1 MNNKSLCEMDSS
13 DIDEII
19 ILLEQREKVQQNIQL
34 IQKQNSNN
42 PASQENYYQTN
53 ELSQSISDLENQ
65 KNNLEQKVFNELL
78 KISKFQNYFLDG
90 YSTQFRQCMNY
101 IEYQKLNIHQKLF
114 TQDSNP
120 DYFYIILKGQI
131 GLFSSQQLYNE
142 QDGYQ
147 YQGKTLIKISKLLK
161 QNQNDSS
168 QCNKSDATPKQKTG
182 DINIKQ
188 KNNNNIDGQ
197 YYLLKT
203 LCQGMQFGEISI
215 LMEQNRTSTA
225 IALEDETI
233 LLKLNCQKFLQIL
246 KIREESKLFASLSCI
261 KESSSINFLS
271 FNALKDIF
279 IKSYFVRFQ
288 RDQYVC
294 MQNQYPKAAFLIQ
307 SGEFS
312 LWSYTNL
319 NSNKAPPSKEPY
331 QTTLPK
337 YHIKQDI
344 KMSLLGVKEIFGD
357 IEILSDENYQ
367 YSLKCESEGDILI
380 IPREIYEA
388 KVKQNELLI
397 DIIKNKSSKIN
408 QKRLQLY
415 KKFNQNLEVFRHFMY
430 DADDTDEEDSGK
442 IGYNKGYDVF
452 VKSKFFKKLLQQ
464 ENGLKGSSKNKKDEQ
479 TQQIDQL
486 SFKMQQADKNQM
498 KELLFLENINCYE
511 LNNQDKKNFYFTYKG
526 SSNQPSSLNSSN
538 NFTNQQQQ
546 IFKNKK
552 SEKGN
557 GNKKSFELL
566 FQTNYPNQIERAFNS
581 TKNNLVSEQN
591 SSIQRNSNSLNSQQI
606 SQFEDSSNVRNI
618 FYRNRQQRSS
628 SRNQEQRTGQGFY
641 SIQDDYDSKIAQ
653 ISKQNVCYSLEQ
665 GVKAQED
672 SDCQSYSPTHSVG
685 FSRQMQGELI
695 SQLSQRICKN
705 DLNENQT
712 KNTNEKQQRL
722 SSRDQRKIIKKL
734 QKQNKDL
741 FKMKIDP
748 KLRQKLIGYEKKKN
762 FIEDYREQNLQIK
775 RNSLHANQ
783 ILKQL
788 NYQQDQLQEFIKINQ
803 LENQENQQ
811 NVNILK
817 INNQQTNSQRSKNKS
832 MPHTPLPGQHNNTF
846 IQIHRKN
853 IPKQRPNT
861 FMAQQHMQQ
870 DKQFLIARIED
881 SSSVQTPLTAPSSK
895 LGVHRIGSPSKIQ
908 NDQFQLLVKQ
918 KPKTAIPATSRHTT
932 NLVQQN
938 KSNLN
943 RESNSSFTSHYTANS
958 EIDGFDKSQLSFEQN
973 GYDINQY
980 RQDRIKSQSFSLNI
994 MNSLELGIQPNTP
1007 LNSNRIV
1014 KNNMDS
1020 HFIQRRQ
1027 TFNCITNTVKENQ
1040 QQVQQQQQQQ
1050 KQQQQQQQM
1059 VPTRPPTGRQ
1069 KLSSKEGRS
1078 QNNNHI
1084 NQNSQISKNSLNNFF
1099 EDKKEL
1105 IPQALVGN
1113 QIQLQKKQ
1121 NRNSSRQGP
1130 ILRDDFLV
1138 NNNVQNQNTLKHFQI
1153 QNSDQET
1160 REQIIEDN
1168 LNNKILNL
1176 QASPAQS
1183 FFVGNKLNITY
1194 QKQKEISREGSN
1206 EHQIQVEQQQKNNSQ
1221 RRYISFDFRPPAQ
1234 IRQQY

>member
-1 MNNKSLCEMDSS
+1 MNNKSLCEMESS
-13 DIDEII
+13 DIDAIV
-19 ILLEQREKVQQNIQL
+19 ILLEQREKVQLSIQQL
-34 IQKQNSNN
+34 QKSNLN
-42 PASQENYYQTN
+42 TSSSQEDLQQD
-53 ELSQSISDLENQ
+53 SQFSQQLKNFENQ
-65 KNNLEQKVFNELL
+65 KNQLEQKVFNELQ
-78 KISKFQNYFLDG
+78 KAQKFQNYFQDG
-90 YSTQFRQCMNY
+90 YSTQFRQCMSY
-101 IEYQKLNIHQKLF
+101 LEYQTLNIHQKLF

-120 DYFYIILKGQI
+120 DYFYIILKGKI

-142 QDGYQ
+142 QAGYQ
-147 YQGKTLIKISKLLK
+147 YQGKTLIKITKLLK
-161 QNQNDSS
+161 QNQNDIS
-168 QCNKSDATPKQKTG
+168 QCNKSDATPKQKAG
-182 DINIKQ
+182 DISMKA
-188 KNNNNIDGQ
+188 KSANNNFEGQ

-203 LCQGMQFGEISI
+203 LNQGMQLGEISI

-225 IALEDETI
+225 IALEDQTI

-279 IKSYFVRFQ
+279 TKSYFVRFQ

-294 MQNQYPKAAFLIQ
+294 LQNQYPKAAFLIQ

-312 LWSYTNL
+312 LWSFTNL

-357 IEILSDENYQ
+357 IEILSDVNYQ

-452 VKSKFFKKLLQQ
+452 IKSKFFKKMFKQ
-464 ENGLKGSSKNKKDEQ
+464 ENQSKGRSKSKRDEQ
-479 TQQIDQL
+479 TQEKEQL
-486 SFKMQQADKNQM
+486 SFKVQQAEKNQM

-526 SSNQPSSLNSSN
+526 SSNQSSSLNTSH
-538 NFTNQQQQ
+538 NFTNQQNQLVQ
-546 IFKNKK
+546 NSK
-552 SEKGN
+552 SEN

-566 FQTNYPNQIERAFNS
+566 FQTNYPNQMERALNS

-591 SSIQRNSNSLNSQQI
+591 NSIQRNSNSLNSQQQ
-606 SQFEDSSNVRNI
+606 SQFEESSNVRNN
-618 FYRNRQQRSS
+618 FSRNCQQRCS
-628 SRNQEQRTGQGFY
+628 SRVQEQRTRQGFL
-641 SIQDDYDSKIAQ
+641 SIQDDYNREVAQ
-653 ISKQNVCYSLEQ
+653 MSKQNVRFQQEQ

-672 SDCQSYSPTHSVG
+672 SDSQNYSPAHSIG
-685 FSRQMQGELI
+685 FSRQMQEELI

-705 DLNENQT
+705 DLNEYKTQSPNS
-712 KNTNEKQQRL
+712 KQQKL
-722 SSRDQRKIIKKL
+722 SSRDQRRIIKKL

-741 FKMKIDP
+741 FKIKIDP
-748 KLRQKLIGYEKKKN
+748 KLRQKLIGYEKKTN
-762 FIEDYREQNLQIK
+762 FIEDYREKNLQMK
-775 RNSLHANQ
+775 RNSLQANQ

-788 NYQQDQLQEFIKINQ
+788 NYQPDQLQEFIKINQ

-811 NVNILK
+811 NVNNIF
-817 INNQQTNSQRSKNKS
+817 NVQNQQNNCQRGKNKS
-832 MPHTPLPGQHNNTF
+832 MPHTPLCSQQNNTF
-846 IQIHRKN
+846 TQIHRKN
-853 IPKQRPNT
+853 IPKQRPNS
-861 FMAQQHMQQ
+861 FMQQNMQQ

-881 SSSVQTPLTAPSSK
+881 STSVQTPLTAPSSK
-895 LGVHRIGSPSKIQ
+895 LGIHRIGSPSKIQ
-908 NDQFQLLVKQ
+908 NNQVQMLVKQ
-918 KPKTAIPATSRHTT
+918 KPKTAVPTTSRPGI

-938 KSNLN
+938 KNNIN

-980 RQDRIKSQSFSLNI
+980 RQERIKSQSFSLNI
-994 MNSLELGIQPNTP
+994 MNSLEVGTQQIISNTP
-1007 LNSNRIV
+1007 LNSNRVIQ
-1014 KNNMDS
+1014 NNIDN

-1040 QQVQQQQQQQ
+1040 QQTQQ
-1050 KQQQQQQQM
+1050 KQQQQQQMQQM
-1059 VPTRPPTGRQ
+1059 VPSRPPSGRQ
-1069 KLSSKEGRS
+1069 KILSKDGRS

-1121 NRNSSRQGP
+1121 NKNSSRQGS
-1130 ILRDDFLV
+1130 IVREDLQV
-1138 NNNVQNQNTLKHFQI
+1138 NRGVQNQNTFQNQKI
-1153 QNSDQET
+1153 DNQDKDI

-1168 LNNKILNL
+1168 TNNKFLKQ
-1176 QASPAQS
+1176 QAEVSQS
-1183 FFVGNKLNITY
+1183 FFIGNKHNIAY
-1194 QKQKEISREGSN
+1194 QKQISREGSN
-1206 EHQIQVEQQQKNNSQ
+1206 EQQIQLEQQQKNSNQ
-1221 RRYISFDFRPPAQ
+1221 RRYISFDFRPPTYA
-1234 IRQQY
+1234 RQQY